1 MSKPRILVLTAA
13 GRTGMPVVL
22 QLLDEGFPV
31 TAFVHKADQRSER
44 LKAKG
49 ADIVVG
55 SLTDINDM
63 RTAMAGARRAYFC
76 VPNEAG
82 NLQAAAIFTVVAAR
96 QKLGTL
102 PALRQWL
109 FNPHPTSV
117 HTAHGRVA

>member
-13 GRTGMPVVL
+13 GRTGMPVAL

-63 RTAMAGARRAYFC
+63 RTAMTGARRASFC
-76 VPNEAG
+76 APNEAG
-82 NLQAAAIFTVVAAR
+82 TLKAASSGTAASPAWFT
-96 QKLGTL
+96 TC
-102 PALRQWL
+102 
-109 FNPHPTSV
+109 
-117 HTAHGRVA
+117 